1 MKTNDFNNITDSWE
15 LNTNIISVKIN
26 PLLKKKVTI
35 GSKQI
40 SSVVGQVP
48 FKSYLSNQ
56 MGKGPGKTFYKKII
70 N

>member
-1 MKTNDFNNITDSWE
+1 MKTNDFNNITNSWE

-26 PLLKKKVTI
+26 PLLKKKVTF
-35 GSKQI
+35 GSPGQ
-40 SSVVGQVP
+40 VPGQVP